1 MNNMAMSYQ
10 EVPANLLL
18 DEEVKTYDT
27 IRATER
33 LPLRFD
39 ESLFLDKIKSFSP
52 NETAQ
57 LTDVIENEPQEEFD
71 ITQIEAG
78 GQAVGVGDQNID
90 HNDDDGSRVSAINRN
105 AVIESEI
112 EGEGLQ
118 DVDGEQQET
127 PTEED
132 RKDGFRLDQ

>member
-18 DEEVKTYDT
+18 DEEEKTHET
-27 IRATER
+27 SRATER

-78 GQAVGVGDQNID
+78 GQGVGVDDQNID
-90 HNDDDGSRVSAINRN
+90 NNDDDGSRVSAINRN

-112 EGEGLQ
+112 EGEGQ
-118 DVDGEQQET
+118 DEQQT